1 MKPTGMPGLD
11 GVQSTLLMP
20 LWARATEARRPDAIL
35 RDEAAGR
42 IVAALPFDFEHM
54 RSQRVPVADYCIRS
68 VLVDRVVRAEM
79 QARPAAPVIEFGVG
93 LDTRFD
99 RLADGRRWFEIDFPE
114 VIGLRRRFFPA
125 ADGRRMLSARL
136 PDLSWLDDLD
146 LPADQPPIFVAE
158 GVLYFLTAD
167 EVRGLFMRLADRHP
181 GAAFIFDAQSPLF
194 LALSNLAHPLNRRTS
209 RLRFALGPNGREI
222 TSWDSRLR
230 VDRYIGFGD
239 QPDYGSFLHRLS
251 PFKRCAA
258 ALHPLTRHSFKVLLV
273 RLGGPSTSRVCP

>member
-1 MKPTGMPGLD
+1 MKPAGMPGLD

-20 LWARATEARRPDAIL
+20 LWARAIEARRPDAIL

-42 IVAALPFDFEHM
+42 IVASLPFDFDHM

-68 VLVDRVVRAEM
+68 VLVDRLVTAEM
-79 QARPAAPVIEFGVG
+79 RARPAAPVIEFGVG

-99 RLADGRRWFEIDFPE
+99 RLADGRPWFEIDFPE
-114 VIGLRRRFFPA
+114 VVALRRRFFPDA
-125 ADGRRMLSARL
+125 VGRRMLSARL

-146 LPADQPPIFVAE
+146 LPAGEPPIFVAE
-158 GVLYFLTAD
+158 GVLYFLSTD

-194 LALSNLAHPLNRRTS
+194 LTMSNLAHPLNRRTS
-209 RLRFALGPNGREI
+209 RLRFALGRQGREV
-222 TSWDSRLR
+222 TSWDPRLV

-239 QPDYGSFLHRLS
+239 RPEYSSFIHRLS
-251 PFKRCAA
+251 AFKRCAA
-258 ALHPLTRHSFKVLLV
+258 ALHPLTRHSFKVMLV
-273 RLGGPSTSRVCP
+273 RLGHHSTP